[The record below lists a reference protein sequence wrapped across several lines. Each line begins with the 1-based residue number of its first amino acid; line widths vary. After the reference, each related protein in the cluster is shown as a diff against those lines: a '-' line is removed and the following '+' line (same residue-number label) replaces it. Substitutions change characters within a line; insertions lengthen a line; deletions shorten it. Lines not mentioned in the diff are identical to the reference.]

1 MTRCILIEPH
11 KDAQIIFLE
20 DTTYKTIKSIIK
32 GIIGRTPVAG
42 MPHFY
47 ILADDEFLYKEGLD
61 FNRRLDNYLFYG
73 TLLVVNED
81 PDDPEAEGY
90 ISLTDEQVE
99 WTMQNLGKAPD
110 PSETPT
116 EQEKMDYLK
125 GAVSFYSF

>member
-20 DTTYKTIKSIIK
+20 DTSFTTIKGIIN
-32 GIIGRTPVAG
+32 GIIGRTPVVD

-47 ILADDEFLYKEGLD
+47 ILADDEFLYKEELD
-61 FNRRLDNYLFYG
+61 FNRKLDNYLFYG

-90 ISLTDEQVE
+90 ISLTDEQVA
-99 WTMQNLGKAPD
+99 WTMEHLGKAPD

-116 EQEKMDYLK
+116 EQEKMAYIK
-125 GAVSFYSF
+125 SAVSFYSF

>member
-20 DTTYKTIKSIIK
+20 DTSFTTIKGIIN
-32 GIIGRTPVAG
+32 GIIGRTPVVD

-90 ISLTDEQVE
+90 ISLTDEQVA
-99 WTMQNLGKAPD
+99 WTMEHLGKAPD
-110 PSETPT
+110 LSETPT
-116 EQEKMDYLK
+116 EQEKMAYIK
-125 GAVSFYSF
+125 SAVSFYSF